1 MQSVILSTHLMKFV
15 PGRLQRKTIR
25 TDAARWLSSVTG
37 ERDLF
42 CWRRGNGGGG
52 GRCFLLLSGR
62 REDASEEIREV
73 KLAVLA
79 LAFPL
84 PRGEALEDI
93 LLSPAKGDNRRAE

>member
-1 MQSVILSTHLMKFV
+1 
-15 PGRLQRKTIR
+15 
-25 TDAARWLSSVTG
+25 
-37 ERDLF
+37 
-42 CWRRGNGGGG
+42 
-52 GRCFLLLSGR
+52 LLLSGR